1 MALSS
6 LLFEKT
12 FKSEPGPD
20 MTPEPK
26 HVPLEDKGVIK
37 APNAH
42 IGMNTTPR
50 ERRRLFKIFKLPTLQ
65 IMYIP
70 FAFTLGVG
78 VEEFNP

>member
-1 MALSS
+1 MKEGDEAARC
-6 LLFEKT
+6 LFIGCAGGNET
-12 FKSEPGPD
+12 IILKS
-20 MTPEPK
+20 
-26 HVPLEDKGVIK
+26 VPLEYKGVIK
-37 APNAH
+37 VPNAH

-65 IMYIP
+65 IMYMP